1 MHFYAKFAEVE
12 LKHFCGE
19 ISLARNKFLLS
30 AEKLDAV
37 IRFCAYFI
45 SAFSGSFLNYSFHL

>member
-1 MHFYAKFAEVE
+1 MHFYAKVADVE

-37 IRFCAYFI
+37 IHFCSNWAYFI
-45 SAFSGSFLNYSFHL
+45 SAFSGLF